1 MKKVINSPKAPKAI
15 GPYSQ
20 AIEVNGMIYISGQL
34 PVDVNTGKF
43 AEGGIQEQTEQS
55 LKNIGYILEAAGCTY
70 DNVVNMINQLDIYE
84 SVNLVIPSVV
94 WREMEKQIIEK
105 HDERIVAFK
114 KTIEKIQFPEF
125 SISENLLEEYSVFIK
140 GKIEE
145 YKVELSNG
153 INNVIEMNIATNQRF
168 DSIVDRAFEKKPPF
182 EGKDKKSDKGF
193 KDALLWE
200 SIFEFV
206 SSHQE
211 ASYVFYTQDCIFKD
225 NEDILTEELLAMF
238 AGVEFKI
245 CSAEDVIKNIFELW
259 AKEIDEYSF
268 IPLED
273 NFDEFSELRMWLD
286 SDSFKEQLSAYS
298 YDFIEETR
306 LIKHSST
313 VLMEILNISDNTSQ
327 EDLVS
332 YSIDAILRIGYTI
345 DNQAEIFE
353 NVEVCIVAENKFGE
367 VYFIDDIYRNEDGEN
382 NG

>member
-1 MKKVINSPKAPKAI
+1 MSSNNKEYFIIFDTNVLFQRYESKADFSSFSFNS
-15 GPYSQ
+15 
-20 AIEVNGMIYISGQL
+20 
-34 PVDVNTGKF
+34 
-43 AEGGIQEQTEQS
+43 
-55 LKNIGYILEAAGCTY
+55 TY

-200 SIFEFV
+200 SIFE
-206 SSHQE
+206 
-211 ASYVFYTQDCIFKD
+211 
-225 NEDILTEELLAMF
+225 
-238 AGVEFKI
+238 
-245 CSAEDVIKNIFELW
+245 LW
-259 AKEIDEYSF
+259 AKETDEYSF

-313 VLMEILNISDNTSQ
+313 VLMEILNISENTSQ

>member
-1 MKKVINSPKAPKAI
+1 MSSNNKEYFIIFDTNVLFQRYESKADFSSFSFNS
-15 GPYSQ
+15 
-20 AIEVNGMIYISGQL
+20 
-34 PVDVNTGKF
+34 
-43 AEGGIQEQTEQS
+43 
-55 LKNIGYILEAAGCTY
+55 TY

-245 CSAEDVIKNIFELW
+245 CSAEDVIKNIFKLW

-313 VLMEILNISDNTSQ
+313 VLMEILNISENTSQ

>member
-313 VLMEILNISDNTSQ
+313 VLMEILNISENTSQ